1 MNGLLTDERTGACVG
16 VGGDGSGGGG
26 RKRKKNQAGI
36 LTFNWTDQMDFE
48 SLRKKKKS
56 PG

>member
-1 MNGLLTDERTGACVG
+1 MNGLLTDERTGGRVG
-16 VGGDGSGGGG
+16 VEIGVGAGD
-26 RKRKKNQAGI
+26 RKEKKNQAGI
-36 LTFNWTDQMDFE
+36 LTFNWTDQVDFE